1 MELQSEQLAVIVQQ
15 MAETVIAA
23 SETIEQLI
31 DGVNHLTVQSQE
43 HDNRI
48 DALTEAMQT
57 LSQNQSVLIV
67 QVAHLNETLDRIATS
82 SNSSDA

>member
-23 SETIEQLI
+23 SDTIEQLI

-43 HDNRI
+43 HDDRI
-48 DALTEAMQT
+48 DTLTQSLQS
-57 LSQNQSVLIV
+57 LSENQSALIA
-67 QVAHLNETLDRIATS
+67 QVAHLSETLDRIVAS